1 MGYNW
6 GPHYIVPS
14 KALPKYDGCVVLR
27 EEFDEELLRKQLDE
41 RRLSG
46 PAARMTNSWFYRK
59 KNSETW
65 TKIGESNDILGNFPV
80 RWDTTYLEDGQYE
93 IIGFMQAFVDAVK
106 LDEVVLAN
114 GEYEKWY
121 KPISIKK
128 HLEKRVIG
136 QQNIV
141 EVTVENGISRI
152 ESQELNNGSDLYCC
166 YF

>member
-14 KALPKYDGCVVLR
+14 KALSKYDGCVVLR

-80 RWDTTYLEDGQYE
+80 KWDTTYLEDGQYE
-93 IIGFMQAFVDAVK
+93 IVGFMQAFVHSVK
-106 LDEVVLAN
+106 FEEVTLAN

-121 KPISIKK
+121 KPISVKK
-128 HLEKRVIG
+128 HFEKRVIG
-136 QQNIV
+136 EHNIV
-141 EVTVENGISRI
+141 EVTVENQNLFPPS
-152 ESQELNNGSDLYCC
+152 
-166 YF
+166 